1 MSIRAAIPLL
11 TLLFAV
17 GLVLAQTASAL
28 PPTTHGIPLSR
39 APSANQLAT
48 GNPLARQRSSR
59 RVKLGFS
66 SATSLTSQL
75 FGVVVGFGRDW
86 HIPCTGR
93 DGNAPERF
101 FHLTGHG
108 CGEPHRMKSEND
120 DGHVTALD

>member
-1 MSIRAAIPLL
+1 MSIRPAIPLL

-17 GLVLAQTASAL
+17 GRALAQSAPA
-28 PPTTHGIPLSR
+28 PPDHPWHSTVSD
-39 APSANQLAT
+39 PSANQLAT
-48 GNPLARQRSSR
+48 GNPLARQSSSR

-93 DGNAPERF
+93 DGNAPEKF

>member
-1 MSIRAAIPLL
+1 MNIRAAIPLL
-11 TLLFAV
+11 TLLFGVGRVLPKPLRLSPDHPLHSAV
-17 GLVLAQTASAL
+17 SD
-28 PPTTHGIPLSR
+28 
-39 APSANQLAT
+39 PSANQLAT
-48 GNPLARQRSSR
+48 GNPLARQSSSR
-59 RVKLGFS
+59 RVKLGFP